1 MLWSL
6 CASVLCLGVCM
17 PLFMYYK
24 KSLNPVLS
32 CSFKAL
38 GTACALMLVL
48 VSAIRLDQRCWI
60 LVAGMSFHLAADILL
75 EFSFPIGI
83 ALFMAG
89 HLGYIAFLTQLY
101 PISVAHLVCFIL
113 LLLFLFMLLRQ
124 WKKQGEK
131 KASLFTVYGIILC
144 AMGACA
150 IAGGVSSYSL
160 PGYLMAAAGGFFL
173 FSDTFWARRLLFRTP
188 RYVDWLIISTYYIA
202 QLLFGTACI
211 LLT

>member
-1 MLWSL
+1 
-6 CASVLCLGVCM
+6 M